1 MSRAARAEGVSTA
14 ERVCAV
20 EVGDLLETEECLHRV
35 RKNTIFLSD
44 AASSRY
50 TGISE
55 QVTLLAYVSLFPLP
69 FRFLPFNFISKD
81 VCLTKFQGFF
91 LVVSRFKI
99 HITKSPTEMQPK
111 REKKHK

>member
-1 MSRAARAEGVSTA
+1 MAES
-14 ERVCAV
+14 VCAV
-20 EVGDLLETEECLHRV
+20 EVGNLLETEECLHGV
-35 RKNTIFLSD
+35 RKNTIFLPD
-44 AASSRY
+44 AESSRFA
-50 TGISE
+50 GISE
-55 QVTLLAYVSLFPLP
+55 QVTLLAHLSLFPFP

-111 REKKHK
+111 RKEEHK